1 MNDLGRSKLNLLIE
15 RIKEFSIYE
24 RDSLASCILG
34 INLGPNNNKNIGIYV
49 EVNLL
54 HNVML

>member
-15 RIKEFSIYE
+15 RKKEFSIDE

-34 INLGPNNNKNIGIYV
+34 INL
-49 EVNLL
+49 
-54 HNVML
+54 